1 MTASN
6 SVLSAAPVT
15 PTEAPSGPLA
25 FRGLWLFSSRAD
37 AVFLGLPL
45 LLTVV
50 AATVSLVATAGTAV
64 QSHRLAM
71 WTAQNLLGSG
81 THVILSFLLMAV
93 HRDVLTADP
102 KQPRA
107 LIAGSG
113 AALVGT
119 GAGLFFLYY
128 ADRTAYAYTAA
139 ILFGVFGMH
148 HMLAQHKGF
157 WSLHGLRASQAGLPA
172 TSARERQLMQ
182 VYVPLMLTLTLTRLL
197 FIPDSGA
204 PGATPYLDVGQGA
217 LLPHGT
223 LGLLIAVWL
232 GYFLLLFR
240 TVTRSGRLS
249 GPKMLYLFSVAIV
262 TGLLLVAPP
271 WGNVMLLAMHGLEYF
286 MITARML
293 EPRAGDA
300 PSRFGRAWIWPLM
313 VLSMLPL
320 LALGVMDG
328 FILGTVYGATAPAS
342 LAANPL
348 LRASITLGLGVVLA
362 HYVADAFIYRFRIP
376 GIRKVMLRRLGFGPP
391 PAAPVPASPLADPS
405 PVGATAAGMR

>member
-1 MTASN
+1 MTVSN
-6 SVLSAAPVT
+6 TALTAAPAT
-15 PTEAPSGPLA
+15 PADAPSGVLA

-37 AVFLGLPL
+37 AVFMGIPL

-50 AATVSLVATAGTAV
+50 AAGVSLVVAGGAAD

-107 LIAGSG
+107 LLAGSG
-113 AALVGT
+113 AALVAA
-119 GAGLFFLYY
+119 GAGFFFLYY
-128 ADRTAYAYTAA
+128 ADKLAYAYTAA

-157 WSLHGLRASQAGLPA
+157 WSLHGLRGAQAGLSA
-172 TSARERQLMQ
+172 ISARERQLLQ

-197 FIPDSGA
+197 FIPDSAA

-223 LGLLIAVWL
+223 LGLLITVWL
-232 GYFLLLFR
+232 GYFVLLFR
-240 TVTRSGRLS
+240 TVLRSGRLS
-249 GPKMLYLFSVAIV
+249 GPKLLYLGAVAIV

-293 EPRAGDA
+293 EPRPGDA

-328 FILGTVYGATAPAS
+328 FILGTVYGEKAPAS
-342 LAANPL
+342 LAANPV
-348 LRASITLGLGVVLA
+348 LRASITLGLGIVLA

-391 PAAPVPASPLADPS
+391 SAPAPVS
-405 PVGATAAGMR
+405 TTR

>member
-1 MTASN
+1 MTPSN
-6 SVLSAAPVT
+6 TALSAAPA
-15 PTEAPSGPLA
+15 PPADAPSGVMA
-25 FRGLWLFSSRAD
+25 FRGLWLFSPRAD
-37 AVFLGLPL
+37 AVFLGIPL

-50 AATVSLVATAGTAV
+50 GATVSLLAAEGPGAQT
-64 QSHRLAM
+64 HRLAM

-81 THVILSFLLMAV
+81 THVVLSFLLMAV

-107 LIAGSG
+107 LLAGTS
-113 AALVGT
+113 AALLATGVG
-119 GAGLFFLYY
+119 FYFLYY
-128 ADRTAYAYTAA
+128 ADRLAYGYTAA

-157 WSLHGLRASQAGLPA
+157 WSLHGLRGAQAGLPA
-172 TSARERQLMQ
+172 SSPRERRLLQ

-197 FIPDSGA
+197 FIPDSAA
-204 PGATPYLDVGQGA
+204 PGATPFLDVGQGA

-223 LGLLIAVWL
+223 LAVLITVWL
-232 GYFLLLFR
+232 GYFVLLFR
-240 TVTRSGRLS
+240 TVLRSGQLS
-249 GPKMLYLFSVAIV
+249 GPKMLYLGAVATV

-293 EPRAGDA
+293 EPRPGDG

-313 VLSMLPL
+313 GLSMLPL
-320 LALGVMDG
+320 LALGVVDG
-328 FILGTVYGATAPAS
+328 FLLRTVYGETGPAS
-342 LAANPL
+342 LAANPV

-391 PAAPVPASPLADPS
+391 AAPAPA
-405 PVGATAAGMR
+405 PVGTQQ

>member
-1 MTASN
+1 MTVSN
-6 SVLSAAPVT
+6 TALSAAPAT
-15 PTEAPSGPLA
+15 PADAPSGVLA

-45 LLTVV
+45 LLTLV
-50 AATVSLVATAGTAV
+50 AATVSLVAAGGTAD

-107 LIAGSG
+107 LLAGSG

-119 GAGLFFLYY
+119 AAGFFFLYY
-128 ADRTAYAYTAA
+128 ADRLAYAYTAA

-172 TSARERQLMQ
+172 ISARERQLMQ
-182 VYVPLMLTLTLTRLL
+182 VYVPLMVTLTLTRLL
-197 FIPDSGA
+197 FIPDSA
-204 PGATPYLDVGQGA
+204 EAGATPYLDVGQGA

-223 LGLLIAVWL
+223 LALLITVWL
-232 GYFLLLFR
+232 GYFVLLFR
-240 TVTRSGRLS
+240 TVLRTGQLS
-249 GPKMLYLFSVAIV
+249 GPKLMYLGAVAIV

-293 EPRAGDA
+293 EPRPGDA

-328 FILGTVYGATAPAS
+328 FILGTVYGEKAPAS
-342 LAANPL
+342 LAMNPV

-376 GIRKVMLRRLGFGPP
+376 GIRKVMLRRLGFGA
-391 PAAPVPASPLADPS
+391 PASPAPVPVSTP
-405 PVGATAAGMR
+405 R